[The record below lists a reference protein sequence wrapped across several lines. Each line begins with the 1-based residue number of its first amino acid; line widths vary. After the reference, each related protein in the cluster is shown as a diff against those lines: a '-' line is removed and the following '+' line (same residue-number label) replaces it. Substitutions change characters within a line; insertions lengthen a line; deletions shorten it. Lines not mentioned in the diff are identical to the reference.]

1 MAPGFIGSE
10 DQNFVNALRGHY
22 FVERNVSES
31 TKQGTNGTKG
41 IQSRINVPLR
51 WKVPTPDSK

>member
-1 MAPGFIGSE
+1 MAPRSIGSE
-10 DQNFVNALRGHY
+10 DQRFVNALRGHY

-31 TKQGTNGTKG
+31 TEQGTNGTKG